1 MNCGLNL
8 FIIDPDWYK
17 FDILTKIIFQETY
30 KEGLMQVNA
39 NLIKQ
44 HDYFVEAIQESDKQ
58 MRQIDDRVDD
68 KLDKFQWVF

>member
-1 MNCGLNL
+1 
-8 FIIDPDWYK
+8 
-17 FDILTKIIFQETY
+17 
-30 KEGLMQVNA
+30 MQVNA

-68 KLDKFQWVF
+68 KLDKFQ